1 MDILP
6 AQKQDTDS
14 AYFENVHAALS
25 ANPSAGQR
33 DFAVSMDMS
42 LGSTNALVRRFV
54 RKGWLCMRKLNAHTI
69 QYLVTPEGLNVL
81 AHRSYRYLRRTFAL
95 VQQYQQVVD
104 CVVKESCAAGLGKIV
119 MQKQS
124 DLGFLFDGA
133 CRKYGAV
140 YGEADGTEMQAQALH
155 AEHTMF
161 VTEEPETAAEL
172 GASLGKGCSVVS
184 IIGILQKS
192 MV

>member
-81 AHRSYRYLRRTFAL
+81 AHRSYRYLCRTFGL

-104 CVVKESCAAGLGKIV
+104 CVVKENCAAGIGKVV

-124 DLGFLFDGA
+124 DLGFLFDSA

-140 YGEADGTEMQAQALH
+140 YSEADGAEMKALVLQ
-155 AEHTMF
+155 AEHTLF
-161 VTEEPETAAEL
+161 VTEEPDTAAEIS
-172 GASLGKGCSVVS
+172 GHTEKGCTVVS